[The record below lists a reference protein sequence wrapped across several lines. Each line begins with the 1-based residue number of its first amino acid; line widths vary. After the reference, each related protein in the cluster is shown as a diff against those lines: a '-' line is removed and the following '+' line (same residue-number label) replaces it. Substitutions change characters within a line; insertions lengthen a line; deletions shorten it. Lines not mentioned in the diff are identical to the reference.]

1 MKLLSYLLRYSKGRI
16 ALAACVGIVGGVSS
30 AALMIV
36 INERLKAS
44 GPSVAAYAWSFAAFV
59 VAVLISNLTSR
70 LLLVHLSQR
79 ATYDLNMRLCR
90 QVLATPLRRLE
101 EVGMHRVLTTLTQ
114 DVPSI
119 TTALIELPFF
129 LINATIIVVCLVYLG
144 WLSLTVLGGLV
155 ISLGIGIVTFSLL
168 RRRARAALKF
178 AREEADALLGHFRA
192 LTEGTKELKLNRRR
206 REEFFARVLEPTA
219 DSYRRHYVK
228 GRTVYAAVHSWGQ
241 VLYFIVIGLMLF
253 ALPLAQE
260 VGLAT
265 LTAYTVTVLYMRAPI
280 GTLMELGPIF
290 SMANIAV
297 EKVEELGLSLAAV
310 GPGEAN
316 NDAGAPAAATWERID
331 LVDVTHTYFQE
342 REERNFICG
351 PVSLTFRPGELVFVM
366 GGNGSGK
373 TTLAKLITGLYV
385 PESGEIRLDGGPVD
399 DHNRDRYRQLFSV
412 IFSDFYLFRHLLG
425 IEPDGLEGR
434 ARAGLSR
441 LQLDHKVEV
450 AAGSLSTTEL
460 SQGQRK
466 RLALLIAFLED
477 RPIYLFDEWAADQ
490 DPGFREVFYMELL
503 PELKASGK
511 TVIVISHDDRYFHIA
526 DRLIKMDY
534 GKIEYDRSAGDAHEN
549 EPEMPVMIK

>member
-1 MKLLSYLLRYSKGRI
+1 MKLLSFLLRYSKGRI
-16 ALAACVGIVGGVSS
+16 ALAAGVGVIGGVSS

-44 GPSVAAYAWSFAAFV
+44 GPSIRSYAWSFAGFV
-59 VAVLISNLTSR
+59 AAVLITNLTSR
-70 LLLVHLSQR
+70 LVLVHLSQH

-119 TTALIELPFF
+119 TAALIELPFF
-129 LINATIIVVCLVYLG
+129 LINATVIVVCFVYLG
-144 WLSLTVLGGLV
+144 WLSLTVLVGLI
-155 ISLGIGIVTFSLL
+155 ISLTVGMVTFSVL
-168 RRRARAALKF
+168 RARARAALKF

-192 LTEGTKELKLNRRR
+192 LIEGTKELKLNRRR
-206 REEFFARVLEPTA
+206 REEFFARVLQPTA
-219 DSYRRHYVK
+219 ESYRRHYIK

-241 VLYFIVIGLMLF
+241 VLYFIVIGLLLF
-253 ALPLAQE
+253 ALPLALD
-260 VGLAT
+260 VSLAT
-265 LTAYTVTVLYMRAPI
+265 LTTYTIIVLFMRAPI
-280 GTLMELGPIF
+280 GSMMELAPIF
-290 SMANIAV
+290 SMANIAI
-297 EKVEELGLSLAAV
+297 EKVEELGLSLAAA
-310 GPGEAN
+310 GPGETSTETFT
-316 NDAGAPAAATWERID
+316 PAVTWTRID

-342 REERNFICG
+342 REDRNFICG
-351 PVSLTFRPGELVFVM
+351 PISLTLRPGELVFVM

-373 TTLAKLITGLYV
+373 TTLAKLITALYV
-385 PESGEIRLDGGPVD
+385 PESGEIRLDGEPVND
-399 DHNRDRYRQLFSV
+399 SNRDRYRQHFSA

-425 IEPDGLEGR
+425 LEPDDLESR

-490 DPGFREVFYMELL
+490 DPAFREVFYMELL

-511 TVIVISHDDRYFHIA
+511 TIIVISHDDRYFHIA

-534 GKIEYDRSAGDAHEN
+534 GRIEYDRHVSDVQED
-549 EPEMPVMIK
+549 ESEIPIMIN